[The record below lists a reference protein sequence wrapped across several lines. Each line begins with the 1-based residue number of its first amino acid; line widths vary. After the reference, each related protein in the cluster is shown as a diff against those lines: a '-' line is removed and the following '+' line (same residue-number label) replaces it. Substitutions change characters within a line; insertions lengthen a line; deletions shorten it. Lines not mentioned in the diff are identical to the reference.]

1 MAPRRESRERALGL
15 CYEREARAISAD
27 QLLDDLPA
35 APDAYAEEL
44 LRGVEQHEPEL
55 DGLLREYSEHWAVER
70 MPAVDRAVL
79 RLGCFELAHEPEVPT
94 AVVISEAVELA
105 KQYSTENSG
114 RFVNGLLARI
124 AEQVRASGVMRV
136 ACGIDRAGDDRG
148 ADRGDGGRHRPAVAR
163 HRVERPGEPDE
174 LRGVRVPAGLRVLAR
189 EGHEADA
196 RGAPRRQV
204 GGVARDAARRP
215 RSTSPGSTRT
225 ACGPRWSVTTRRSL
239 RASREGRGHGATG
252 SVEDGGARRARGRR
266 RPGAE
271 RVRQR
276 DRRVL
281 RLPSTPAW
289 ISRRWCRRP
298 RTPARRKSRAR
309 PVPVRSA
316 RSTRRPS
323 AVRSTFREPRVEV
336 RGRQR

>member
-124 AEQVRASGVMRV
+124 AEQVR
-136 ACGIDRAGDDRG
+136 
-148 ADRGDGGRHRPAVAR
+148 
-163 HRVERPGEPDE
+163 
-174 LRGVRVPAGLRVLAR
+174 
-189 EGHEADA
+189 
-196 RGAPRRQV
+196 
-204 GGVARDAARRP
+204 
-215 RSTSPGSTRT
+215 
-225 ACGPRWSVTTRRSL
+225 
-239 RASREGRGHGATG
+239 
-252 SVEDGGARRARGRR
+252 
-266 RPGAE
+266 
-271 RVRQR
+271 
-276 DRRVL
+276 
-281 RLPSTPAW
+281 TPA
-289 ISRRWCRRP
+289 
-298 RTPARRKSRAR
+298 
-309 PVPVRSA
+309 
-316 RSTRRPS
+316 
-323 AVRSTFREPRVEV
+323 
-336 RGRQR
+336 